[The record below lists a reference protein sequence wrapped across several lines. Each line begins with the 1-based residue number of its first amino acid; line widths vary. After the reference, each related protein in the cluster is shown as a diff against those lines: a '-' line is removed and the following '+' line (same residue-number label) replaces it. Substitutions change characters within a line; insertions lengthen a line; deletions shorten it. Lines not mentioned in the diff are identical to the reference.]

1 MSQEIFVSI
10 IVPVYDVEEYLVE
23 CIESILAQTWKH
35 FEIILVDDGST
46 DSSGKMCDEYAEKY
60 NCIFVIHKK
69 NGGLSSARNAGID
82 VARGNYL
89 AFIDSDDVVHP
100 DYLRELVKIV
110 EKENADLVAC
120 DFCVGTLC
128 QWNVT
133 PEIRY
138 DIRCNKDAL
147 RKMNDNDVVVTVAW
161 NKLYQAKFFKQY
173 GLRYP
178 EGKIHED
185 MFLTPQVLCH
195 TEKMVITNQKLYFY
209 RQRKN
214 SIMNSS
220 FSMKQLDALDAIE
233 FRIKLF
239 ENWDEKK
246 LQMQE
251 CESYIRKVKELYV
264 KMENIET
271 SEYEEAK
278 KKLRA
283 KMNAIFAQKDIF
295 NMLSWKYKLKLIAFL
310 VGKNENDK
318 I

>member
-10 IVPVYDVEEYLVE
+10 IVPVYDIEEYLVE

-100 DYLRELVKIV
+100 DYLRELVNIV

-120 DFCVGTLC
+120 DFCVGTSC
-128 QWNVT
+128 QWGET
-133 PEIRY
+133 SEIKY
-138 DIRCNKDAL
+138 DIRRDEDVL
-147 RKMNDNDVVVTVAW
+147 ERMNDNDVVVTVAW
-161 NKLYQAKFFKQY
+161 NKLYHAKFFKEY
-173 GLRYP
+173 NLRYP

-185 MFLTPQVLCH
+185 MFLTPQILHC
-195 TEKMVITNQKLYFY
+195 TNKMVITNQKLYFY

-220 FSMKQLDALDAIE
+220 FSIKQLDSLEAIE
-233 FRIKLF
+233 FRIALF
-239 ENWDEKK
+239 TKWDKK
-246 LQMQE
+246 ELQLKE
-251 CESYIRKVKELYV
+251 YESYIRKAIELYR
-264 KMENIET
+264 KMKNGEEE
-271 SEYEEAK
+271 EYEQEK
-278 KKLRA
+278 KKI
-283 KMNAIFAQKDIF
+283 KMK
-295 NMLSWKYKLKLIAFL
+295 MLNILKEKKVVYLLNWKYKIKLITFL
-310 VGKNENDK
+310 IVERYK
-318 I
+318 

>member
-120 DFCVGTLC
+120 DFCVGTSC
-128 QWNVT
+128 QWGETSEVK
-133 PEIRY
+133 Y
-138 DIRCNKDAL
+138 DIRRDEDVL
-147 RKMNDNDVVVTVAW
+147 ERMNDNDVVVTVAW
-161 NKLYQAKFFKQY
+161 NKLYHAKFFKEY
-173 GLRYP
+173 SLRYP

-185 MFLTPQVLCH
+185 MFLTPQILH
-195 TEKMVITNQKLYFY
+195 YTNKMVITNQKLYFY

-220 FSMKQLDALDAIE
+220 FSIKQLDSLEAIE
-233 FRIKLF
+233 FRIALF
-239 ENWDEKK
+239 TKWNKK
-246 LQMQE
+246 ELQIKE
-251 CESYIRKVKELYV
+251 YESYIRKAKELYR
-264 KMENIET
+264 KMKNGEEE
-271 SEYEEAK
+271 EYEQEK
-278 KKLRA
+278 KKI
-283 KMNAIFAQKDIF
+283 KMK
-295 NMLSWKYKLKLIAFL
+295 MLNILKEKKVFYLLNWKYKIKLITFL
-310 VGKNENDK
+310 IVER
-318 I
+318 

>member
-10 IVPVYDVEEYLVE
+10 IVPVYDIEEYLVE

-120 DFCVGTLC
+120 DFCVGTSC
-128 QWNVT
+128 QWGETSEVK
-133 PEIRY
+133 Y
-138 DIRCNKDAL
+138 DIRRDEDVL
-147 RKMNDNDVVVTVAW
+147 ERMNDNDVVVTVAW
-161 NKLYQAKFFKQY
+161 NKLYHAKFFKEY
-173 GLRYP
+173 NLRYP

-185 MFLTPQVLCH
+185 MFLTPQILHC
-195 TEKMVITNQKLYFY
+195 TNKMVITNQKLYFY

-220 FSMKQLDALDAIE
+220 FSIKQLDSLEAIE
-233 FRIKLF
+233 FRIALF
-239 ENWDEKK
+239 TKWDKK
-246 LQMQE
+246 ELQLKE
-251 CESYIRKVKELYV
+251 YESYIRKAKELYR
-264 KMENIET
+264 KMKNGEEE
-271 SEYEEAK
+271 EYEQEK
-278 KKLRA
+278 KKI
-283 KMNAIFAQKDIF
+283 KMK
-295 NMLSWKYKLKLIAFL
+295 MLNILKEKKVVYLLNWKYKIKLITFL
-310 VGKNENDK
+310 IVER
-318 I
+318 

>member
-120 DFCVGTLC
+120 DFCVGTSC
-128 QWNVT
+128 QWGETSEVK
-133 PEIRY
+133 Y
-138 DIRCNKDAL
+138 DIRRDEDVL
-147 RKMNDNDVVVTVAW
+147 ERMNDNDVVVTVAW
-161 NKLYQAKFFKQY
+161 NKLYHAKFFKEY
-173 GLRYP
+173 SLRYP

-185 MFLTPQVLCH
+185 MFLTPQILH
-195 TEKMVITNQKLYFY
+195 YTNKMVITNQKLYFY

-220 FSMKQLDALDAIE
+220 FSIKQLDSLEAIE
-233 FRIKLF
+233 FRIALF
-239 ENWDEKK
+239 TKWNKK
-246 LQMQE
+246 ELQIKE
-251 CESYIRKVKELYV
+251 YESYIRKAKELYR
-264 KMENIET
+264 KMKNGEEE
-271 SEYEEAK
+271 EYEQEK
-278 KKLRA
+278 KKI
-283 KMNAIFAQKDIF
+283 KMKMLDILKEKKVF
-295 NMLSWKYKLKLIAFL
+295 YLLNWKYKIKLITFL
-310 VGKNENDK
+310 IVER
-318 I
+318 

>member
-120 DFCVGTLC
+120 DFCVGTSC
-128 QWNVT
+128 QWGETSEVK
-133 PEIRY
+133 Y
-138 DIRCNKDAL
+138 DIRRDEDVL
-147 RKMNDNDVVVTVAW
+147 ERMNDNDVVVTVAW
-161 NKLYQAKFFKQY
+161 NKLYHAKFFK
-173 GLRYP
+173 
-178 EGKIHED
+178 E
-185 MFLTPQVLCH
+185 
-195 TEKMVITNQKLYFY
+195 
-209 RQRKN
+209 
-214 SIMNSS
+214 
-220 FSMKQLDALDAIE
+220 
-233 FRIKLF
+233 
-239 ENWDEKK
+239 
-246 LQMQE
+246 
-251 CESYIRKVKELYV
+251 
-264 KMENIET
+264 
-271 SEYEEAK
+271 
-278 KKLRA
+278 
-283 KMNAIFAQKDIF
+283 
-295 NMLSWKYKLKLIAFL
+295 
-310 VGKNENDK
+310 
-318 I
+318 

>member
-120 DFCVGTLC
+120 DFCVGTSC
-128 QWNVT
+128 QWGETSEVK
-133 PEIRY
+133 Y
-138 DIRCNKDAL
+138 DIRRDEDVL
-147 RKMNDNDVVVTVAW
+147 ERMNDNDVVVTVAW
-161 NKLYQAKFFKQY
+161 NKLYHAKFFKEY
-173 GLRYP
+173 SLRYP

-185 MFLTPQVLCH
+185 MFLTPQILH
-195 TEKMVITNQKLYFY
+195 YTNKMVITNQKLYFY

-220 FSMKQLDALDAIE
+220 FSIKQLDSLEAIE
-233 FRIKLF
+233 FRIALF
-239 ENWDEKK
+239 TKWNKK
-246 LQMQE
+246 ELQIKE
-251 CESYIRKVKELYV
+251 YESYIRKAKELYR
-264 KMENIET
+264 KMKNSEED
-271 SEYEEAK
+271 EYEQEK
-278 KKLRA
+278 KKIKL
-283 KMNAIFAQKDIF
+283 KMLDILKEKKVF
-295 NMLSWKYKLKLIAFL
+295 YLLNWKYKIKLITFL
-310 VGKNENDK
+310 IVER
-318 I
+318 

>member
-120 DFCVGTLC
+120 DFCVGTSC
-128 QWNVT
+128 QWGETSEVK
-133 PEIRY
+133 Y
-138 DIRCNKDAL
+138 DIRRDEDVL
-147 RKMNDNDVVVTVAW
+147 ERMNDNDVVVTVAW
-161 NKLYQAKFFKQY
+161 NKLYHAKFFKEY
-173 GLRYP
+173 SLRYP

-185 MFLTPQVLCH
+185 MFLTPQILH
-195 TEKMVITNQKLYFY
+195 YTNKMVITNQKLYFY

-220 FSMKQLDALDAIE
+220 FSIKQLDSLEAIE
-233 FRIKLF
+233 FRIALF
-239 ENWDEKK
+239 TKWDKK
-246 LQMQE
+246 ELQIKE
-251 CESYIRKVKELYV
+251 YESYIRKAKELYR
-264 KMENIET
+264 KMKNGEEE
-271 SEYEEAK
+271 EYEQEK
-278 KKLRA
+278 KKI
-283 KMNAIFAQKDIF
+283 KMK
-295 NMLSWKYKLKLIAFL
+295 MLNILKEKKVFYLLNWKYKIKLITFL
-310 VGKNENDK
+310 IVER
-318 I
+318 